1 MVISKWKPITTTT
14 PTAKTTTVG
23 LNPAGFMAAQPQ
35 DQRKS
40 SGLVTNIHGLIDGG
54 SYTSE
59 ASPGAIPQ
67 CTWQAASSCPHYL
80 WEKRLCF
87 FEGIYISLA
96 PQLPGKEAPK
106 THSQPLKLV
115 TITREGVSF

>member
-1 MVISKWKPITTTT
+1 MISKWKPITTTT
-14 PTAKTTTVG
+14 PTTKTTTVG

-67 CTWQAASSCPHYL
+67 CTWQAASRTQLSSL
-80 WEKRLCF
+80 SMG
-87 FEGIYISLA
+87 EGGSAFLKEFMLAWLLSYQGKKLPKHIPSL
-96 PQLPGKEAPK
+96 
-106 THSQPLKLV
+106 S
-115 TITREGVSF
+115 S